1 MKILS
6 ILIAVISAVIVFA
19 LPFNL
24 SLEAKVVV
32 SITIFAAILWFT
44 EALPLWVT
52 ALSIPS
58 LLVIFT
64 TITPSK
70 AFSPF
75 FDPIIA
81 LLLGGFILGRAVQKH
96 GLAQRMAYYLTSLF
110 GRNSNSFL
118 LSLMIATAF
127 LSFWISNSAAAAL
140 MMPIGIAAI
149 TASRF
154 KTGSNYSKA
163 LVLGIGYAATIGG
176 VGTLIGTPPNL
187 IAVRWLDSV
196 GIIQI
201 NFIDW
206 MMRAVPLVAI
216 MIPLTW
222 FVLTKLY
229 KPEVAKVKIAS
240 SKTTSLDRQ
249 QMFVIGIFALTV
261 FLWLTEPLHGI
272 HNSVVAMV
280 PIISLYALKLLDKN
294 DVGKIGW
301 DILIL
306 VGGGLVLGSAINSS
320 GLDVVIANNLASI
333 LSGKNVFLL
342 FLGLSVF
349 SIAFTTFVANTATA
363 AILIPIMIPLA
374 QLLGVSP
381 VAIALLIGI
390 VVSFDFV
397 VPVGTPPN
405 AIAYGTGYIR
415 VKDMVKA
422 GLLLSIIGAVTVSLF
437 ALFW

>member
-1 MKILS
+1 MKSLYIFTA
-6 ILIAVISAVIVFA
+6 IISAIVVFA
-19 LPFNL
+19 LTINL
-24 SLEAKVVV
+24 PLEQRTVV
-32 SITIFAAILWFT
+32 SVTVFAAVLWFT

-52 ALSIPS
+52 ALAVPA

-64 TITPSK
+64 PTTPAK

-81 LLLGGFILGRAVQKH
+81 LLLGGFVLGRSIQKH
-96 GLAQRMAYYLTSLF
+96 GLANQIAHYLTSLF
-110 GRNSNSFL
+110 GKKPNYFL
-118 LSLMIATAF
+118 LGLMVTTTF

-149 TASRF
+149 TASRS
-154 KTGSNYSKA
+154 KLGSNYSKA

-187 IAVRWLDSV
+187 ITVRWLDSA
-196 GIIQI
+196 GIMQM

-206 MMRAVPLVAI
+206 MVRAVPLVVI

-222 FVLTKLY
+222 FVLTWMY
-229 KPEVAKVKIAS
+229 KPEVAKVKVPSVETRFNKKQA
-240 SKTTSLDRQ
+240 
-249 QMFVIGIFALTV
+249 FVTGIFALTV
-261 FLWLTEPLHGI
+261 ILWLTEPIHGI
-272 HNSVVAMV
+272 HNSVVAMLPV
-280 PIISLYALKLLDKN
+280 VSLYALKLLDKS

-306 VGGGLVLGSAINSS
+306 VGGGLVLGTAITSS
-320 GLDVVIANNLASI
+320 GLDAVIANNLASI
-333 LSGKNVFLL
+333 LTGQNTFIL
-342 FLGLSVF
+342 FLGLSIF
-349 SIAFTTFVANTATA
+349 SIAFTTFVANTAAA
-363 AILIPIMIPLA
+363 AILIPVMIPAA
-374 QLLGVSP
+374 QLLGVNP
-381 VAIALLIGI
+381 VAMALLIGI

-397 VPVGTPPN
+397 VPIGTPPN

-422 GLLLSIIGAVTVSLF
+422 GLLLSIVGAFVVSLF